1 MSFLDIYGHE
11 RQITII
17 RKAISQNHIG
27 HAYLFSGIDAIGK
40 RTLAWELA
48 AALNC
53 EKADSLHDACGECPS
68 CRKMQ
73 HSSHPD
79 VTVVTAEGQY
89 IRINAIRE
97 IQEQIAFKPF
107 EGRWRVIIINDADRM
122 NDQAANALLKTL
134 EEPASSNVLIL
145 ITARPYAL
153 PATVISR
160 CRHMRF
166 NPLSVDTIARFLISR
181 REMEAPKAHLLAG
194 LSGGSIGKALE
205 LDQEDIVTCRTEI
218 VQLLDQTRRDDPL
231 SILNLASFFGQDK
244 KEIKQCLDIIKK
256 CFRDALVFKETGKK
270 EMLINQDKSPV
281 IASMAGR
288 LSGEQILRNIFLVE
302 KAVET
307 IEQNVNKTLTLET
320 MAFKLNL

>member
-11 RQITII
+11 RQIAIL
-17 RKAISQNHIG
+17 RKTISQSHIG
-27 HAYLFSGIDAIGK
+27 HAYLFSGIEATGK
-40 RTLAWELA
+40 RTLALTLA

-53 EKADSLHDACGECPS
+53 EKSDNLHDACGQCSS
-68 CRKMQ
+68 CLKMQ

-79 VTVVTAEGQY
+79 VTTIAVDGQF

-97 IQEQIAFKPF
+97 IQEQMAFKPF
-107 EGRWRVIIINDADRM
+107 EGKWRVVIINDADRM
-122 NDQAANALLKTL
+122 NEQAANALLKTL

-153 PATVISR
+153 PATIISR

-166 NPLSVDTIARFLISR
+166 NPLSVDTITRFLITSK
-181 REMEAPKAHLLAG
+181 EMDATKAHLLAG

-205 LDQEDIVTCRTEI
+205 MDQEDIIACRTEI
-218 VQLLDQTRRDDPL
+218 VQLLDQTRKDDPL
-231 SILNLASFFGQDK
+231 SVLNLASFFGQDK
-244 KEIKQCLDIIKK
+244 KEIRQYLGIIKNF
-256 CFRDALVFKETGKK
+256 FRDALVFKETGKR
-270 EMLINQDKSPV
+270 EMLINQDKSPDIV
-281 IASMAGR
+281 SMAAR

-302 KAVET
+302 KAGET

>member
-11 RQITII
+11 RQVTIL
-17 RKAISQNHIG
+17 RKAISQKHIG

-40 RTLAWELA
+40 RTLALELA

-53 EKADSLHDACGECPS
+53 EKSDNLHDACGECYS
-68 CRKMQ
+68 CRKIQ

-79 VTVVTAEGQY
+79 VTIIAAEGQF

-97 IQEQIAFKPF
+97 IQEQMTFKPF
-107 EGRWRVIIINDADRM
+107 EGRWRVVIINDADRM

-134 EEPASSNVLIL
+134 EEPAASNVLVL
-145 ITARPYAL
+145 ITARPYTM
-153 PATVISR
+153 PATIISR

-166 NPLSVDTIARFLISR
+166 NPLPVDTIARFLISR
-181 REMEAPKAHLLAG
+181 AGMESPKAYLLAG
-194 LSGGSIGKALE
+194 LSGGSIGKALI
-205 LDQEDIVTCRTEI
+205 LDQDDIVACRAEI
-218 VQLLDQTRRDDPL
+218 VQLLDDTRKDDQL

-244 KEIKQCLDIIKK
+244 KEIKQCLDIIKN

-270 EMLINQDKSPV
+270 EMLINQDKSSV
-281 IASMAGR
+281 IASLAAR
-288 LSGEQILRNIFLVE
+288 LSGEQILHNISLVE
-302 KAVET
+302 RAWET